1 MNRILLLLLLAVSTA
16 FHCAAQPK
24 HTAVEPVRFEDGTPV
39 TGDAEAE
46 ELFARDTFRADTTFT
61 EKGDTLILHRHASA
75 FVRMQLDG
83 LPTDAGI
90 DRIMLV
96 PMEGKVSELPVSL
109 DPSGELVLWT
119 ANEPGILPAA
129 AAVAQAKNER
139 IWSARLPSI
148 DLQPGIAYSWTGTC
162 LTPDAPDAGLTA
174 TPLPQ
179 TLLDIDSGE
188 YSGITRIQGNR
199 YAVVSDNLKGGGIL
213 HFAIPV
219 DMDGNVGPVSLRLAA
234 GTADAA
240 GKARDCEGIAY
251 VPSTGTLYISTEKQE
266 IREYDLAGRETGKAL
281 RIPDDLSVEHIQPNR
296 GFEALSYND
305 STGLFWTTTESPL
318 KQDTFL
324 PRLHRLQSFRLDGT
338 PAERFLYQEDVPV
351 QTALNTTAYV
361 HGIPAVTALDD
372 GRILVLEREVYVP
385 KGGFWDKLTNS
396 FTKTDL
402 YLVDPVHDTAG
413 ILRKSLLCSFT
424 TGALDLANYEG
435 MCLGPVLPDGQRTL
449 LLIADSQNGSGGL
462 TNEYVKVI
470 LLR

>member
-1 MNRILLLLLLAVSTA
+1 MSTMTNRLLISVLLLVSSA
-16 FHCAAQPK
+16 SGGFAQRRE
-24 HTAVEPVRFEDGTPV
+24 TVFEPVRFEDGTAV

-46 ELFARDTFRADTTFT
+46 ELFTRDCFRADTTFT
-61 EKGDTLILHRHASA
+61 QDGDSLIVLRHASA
-75 FVRMQLDG
+75 YVRMHLNG
-83 LPTDAGI
+83 LPGDADI
-90 DRIMLV
+90 DRILLV
-96 PMEGKVSELPVSL
+96 PMEGEVSELPVSL
-109 DPSGELVLWT
+109 APSGELVLWT
-119 ANEPGILPAA
+119 AKEPGILPAT
-129 AAVAQAKNER
+129 AAVAQAKNGR

-174 TPLPQ
+174 TSLPQ

-213 HFAIPV
+213 HFAVPIDPE
-219 DMDGNVGPVSLRLAA
+219 GNVGPVSMRLAA
-234 GTADAA
+234 GTADAS

-281 RIPDDLSVEHIQPNR
+281 RIPDDLGAEHIQPNR

-305 STGLFWTTTESPL
+305 STGVFWTTTESPL

-361 HGIPAVTALDD
+361 HGIPAIAALDD
-372 GRILVLEREVYVP
+372 GRLLVLEREVYVP
-385 KGGFWDKLTNS
+385 KGGFWDKLSNS
-396 FTKTDL
+396 FTKD
-402 YLVDPVHDTAG
+402 
-413 ILRKSLLCSFT
+413 RKS
-424 TGALDLANYEG
+424 
-435 MCLGPVLPDGQRTL
+435 V
-449 LLIADSQNGSGGL
+449 
-462 TNEYVKVI
+462 V
-470 LLR
+470 